1 MGDFV
6 YAMALGLIYDALK
19 IGAMLL
25 DFLRDFGRVVIVFFG
40 RVTRLS
46 RFFALL
52 LLCMA
57 FGSEDFFDTSLRLA
71 ALFSILMPS
80 SGTVL

>member
-6 YAMALGLIYDALK
+6 YAMDLGLINDALK

-25 DFLRDFGRVVIVFFG
+25 DFLRDFGRVVTGFFG

-46 RFFALL
+46 RFFDLPL
-52 LLCMA
+52 FCMI

-71 ALFSILMPS
+71 ALFSILMTS
-80 SGTVL
+80 SGTEL